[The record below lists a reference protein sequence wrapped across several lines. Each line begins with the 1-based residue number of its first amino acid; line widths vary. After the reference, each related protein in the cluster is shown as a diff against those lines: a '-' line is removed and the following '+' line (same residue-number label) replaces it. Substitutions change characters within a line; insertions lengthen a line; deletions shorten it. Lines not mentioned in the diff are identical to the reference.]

1 MQPREAGPFDRGIRR
16 TDMYNRR
23 NAILFVVIGLAVF
36 FASVSLH
43 DALSRPSFLAT
54 NVRDFKSFYC
64 AGEAVLQHA
73 DPYRVEP
80 LRACTHRV
88 VSWEP
93 AWLVVPA
100 PLPAYSLVLFAALAM
115 LPFHTASLIYETLLV
130 AGVLIGALALARLTG
145 WSPLLTL
152 VILIPTD
159 GFLNVSYG
167 GFVPL
172 VIAALCVGALA
183 LERGAMTVVA
193 ICLGIAMLEP
203 HVALPA
209 FLAVLIGVPRA
220 RVAICSVAA
229 VLVALSIAAVG
240 VGINVEYLRTELPLV
255 ALGEVAANDQYSL
268 TRVLAAIGMSPG
280 RAVSIGSASFLF
292 MLVVGVALSLRL
304 ATRRRLAY
312 LLLLPP
318 AAGMLGGSYIHDVQL
333 VAAIPLALLIASD
346 VPALRA
352 WSLGAVV
359 LLLLPA
365 LSHRF
370 AAFPAPAIFV
380 LAAIASL
387 LEMLKATAQPGW
399 RKSSALILQ
408 IVLVVA
414 VGASVVQ
421 GIRANS
427 RAAQPI
433 AAPAITAPSISAND
447 FAPEVWGKYLTSIPP
462 EHGASHYII
471 EKLPA
476 WFAMTVLVLCAVRLA
491 GIDKRAVR
499 SRVTTSEA

>member
-1 MQPREAGPFDRGIRR
+1 
-16 TDMYNRR
+16 MYNRR
-23 NAILFVVIGLAVF
+23 NALLFIVIGFAVF
-36 FASVSLH
+36 IACTSVH

-100 PLPAYSLVLFAALAM
+100 PLPAYSLVFFAALAM
-115 LPFHTASLIYETLLV
+115 LPYQTASFVYEMLLV

-145 WSPLLTL
+145 WSPLVTL
-152 VILIPTD
+152 LVLIPTD

-167 GFVPL
+167 GFMPL

-183 LERGAMTVVA
+183 LERGALTVVA

-209 FLAVLIGVPRA
+209 FIAVLVGVPRA
-220 RVAICSVAA
+220 RVAMCSVVA
-229 VLVALSIAAVG
+229 VLVAVSIAAVG
-240 VGINVEYLRTELPLV
+240 VEINVEYVRTVLPLV

-268 TRVLAAIGMSPG
+268 THVLAAIGMSPS

-292 MLVVGVALSLRL
+292 MLAVGVTLALRL
-304 ATRRRLAY
+304 AKRRRLAY

-333 VAAIPLALLIASD
+333 VAEIPLALLIATD
-346 VPALRA
+346 APALGA
-352 WSLGAVV
+352 WSIGAAI

-380 LAAIASL
+380 LTAIVSL
-387 LEMLKATAQPGW
+387 LEQLKATVQAGW
-399 RKSSALILQ
+399 RKRSALLLE
-408 IVLVVA
+408 IVVVA
-414 VGASVVQ
+414 GVGATIVQ
-421 GIRANS
+421 GIHANS
-427 RAAQPI
+427 RTAQPI
-433 AAPAITAPSISAND
+433 AAQAVAAPAISASD
-447 FAPEVWGKYLTSIPP
+447 FAPQVWGEYLTSIPL

-471 EKLPA
+471 EKLPG
-476 WFAMTVLVLCAVRLA
+476 WFAIALLMLCALRLA
-491 GIDKRAVR
+491 VVDER
-499 SRVTTSEA
+499 SMPARIATTDA

>member
-1 MQPREAGPFDRGIRR
+1 
-16 TDMYNRR
+16 MYNRR
-23 NAILFVVIGLAVF
+23 NALLFIVIGFAVF
-36 FASVSLH
+36 FASVGAH

-93 AWLVVPA
+93 TWLVVPA
-100 PLPAYSLVLFAALAM
+100 PLPGYSLAFFAALAT
-115 LPFHTASLIYETLLV
+115 LPFQTASLAYEALLV

-152 VILIPTD
+152 LVLIPTD

-167 GFVPL
+167 GFMPIV
-172 VIAALCVGALA
+172 VAALCVGALA

-220 RVAICSVAA
+220 RVATCAVAA
-229 VLVALSIAAVG
+229 VLVAISIAAVG
-240 VGINVEYLRTELPLV
+240 VSINVEYFRTELPLV

-268 TRVLAAIGMSPG
+268 TRVLAAIGMSPA

-292 MLVVGVALSLRL
+292 MLAVGVTLGLRL
-304 ATRRRLAY
+304 AKRRRLAY

-333 VAAIPLALLIASD
+333 VAEIPLALLIASD
-346 VPALRA
+346 VPALRG
-352 WSLGAVV
+352 WSLGAAL

-380 LAAIASL
+380 LAAMVSL
-387 LEMLKATAQPGW
+387 LELFKTTAEPAW
-399 RKSSALILQ
+399 RKKTALLAQ
-408 IVLVVA
+408 IVVVA
-414 VGASVVQ
+414 AVGLSIVQ
-421 GIRANS
+421 GVHANS
-427 RAAQPI
+427 RIAQPI
-433 AAPAITAPSISAND
+433 AAHAVAEPVISASE
-447 FAPEVWGKYLTSIPP
+447 FAPQVWGDYLTSIPP
-462 EHGASHYII
+462 EHAASRYIL

-476 WFAMTVLVLCAVRLA
+476 WFAITILVLCALRLA
-491 GIDKRAVR
+491 SVDERAVQA
-499 SRVTTSEA
+499 RVRTAS

>member
-1 MQPREAGPFDRGIRR
+1 
-16 TDMYNRR
+16 MYNRR
-23 NAILFVVIGLAVF
+23 NALLFIIIGLAVF
-36 FASVSLH
+36 FASVSAH
-43 DALSRPSFLAT
+43 DALSHPSFLAT

-93 AWLVVPA
+93 SWLVVPA
-100 PLPAYSLVLFAALAM
+100 PLPGYSLAFFAALAM
-115 LPFHTASLIYETLLV
+115 LPYQTASLAYETLLV
-130 AGVLIGALALARLTG
+130 AGVLIGALALSRLTG
-145 WSPLLTL
+145 WSPLVTL
-152 VILIPTD
+152 LVLIPTD
-159 GFLNVSYG
+159 GFLNISYG
-167 GFVPL
+167 GFMPI

-183 LERGAMTVVA
+183 LERGALTVAA

-209 FLAVLIGVPRA
+209 FLAVIIGVPRA
-220 RVAICSVAA
+220 RVAMLSVAA
-229 VLVALSIAAVG
+229 VLVVVSIAAVG

-268 TRVLAAIGMSPG
+268 THVLAAIGMSPA

-292 MLVVGVALSLRL
+292 MLAVGVTLALRL
-304 ATRRRLAY
+304 AKRRRLAY

-318 AAGMLGGSYIHDVQL
+318 AAGMFGGSYIHDVQL
-333 VAAIPLALLIASD
+333 VAEIPLALLIASD

-352 WSLGAVV
+352 WSLGAAI

-380 LAAIASL
+380 LGAIVSL
-387 LEMLKATAQPGW
+387 LELLKAIAQPGW
-399 RKSSALILQ
+399 RKSSVWLGQ
-408 IVLVVA
+408 IIFVAA
-414 VGASVVQ
+414 VGLSIVQ
-421 GIRANS
+421 GVHANS
-427 RAAQPI
+427 RIAQPI
-433 AAPAITAPSISAND
+433 AAPVIPAPTISATE
-447 FAPEVWGKYLTSIPP
+447 FAPEVWGKYLTSITP

-476 WFAMTVLVLCAVRLA
+476 WFAIMILIFCALRLA
-491 GIDKRAVR
+491 GFDKRAVEA
-499 SRVTTSEA
+499 RVASPETG